1 MPAPM
6 AWTQIKFQVTAD
18 QADDLVAAL
27 EDQGA
32 LSVTLADAG
41 DEPQYQSDPLA
52 APLWRATWVSGLFAA
67 DTDPAEVVND
77 ITAAWSGT
85 LPEPVVE
92 FLPDQEWELAWKDG
106 FEALGFGRRLWVVP
120 HWLEPPQ
127 PAAVNVRLDPGLAFG
142 TGTHPT
148 TALCLEWLDGQA
160 LEGAMVVD
168 YGCGSGILAIAALRL
183 GAARAWATDI
193 DPRAMEATADNAR
206 QNDVGQRIQVIPPG
220 EIPGRGADVVLA
232 NILAGPLVDLAPTLE
247 GLTGPAGTLLLSG
260 LLEEQMREVEAAYA
274 PWFEAT
280 SRVVRDGWALLVLE
294 RPGPGR

>member
-1 MPAPM
+1 M

-27 EDQGA
+27 EGLGA

-52 APLWRATWVSGLFAA
+52 APLWRATWVTGLFAA
-67 DTDPAEVVND
+67 DTDPARVVEG
-77 ITAAWSGT
+77 ITSGWSGT
-85 LPEPVVE
+85 LPDPVVE
-92 FLPDQEWELAWKDG
+92 FLADQEWELAWKDG
-106 FEALGFGRRLWVVP
+106 FEALGFGQRLWVVP

-127 PAAVNVRLDPGLAFG
+127 PEAVNVRMDPGLAFG
-142 TGTHPT
+142 TGSHPT
-148 TALCLEWLDGQA
+148 TALCLEWLDGRD
-160 LEGAMVVD
+160 LEGITAVD

-206 QNDVGQRIQVIPPG
+206 HNGVGHRLHVTPPE
-220 EIPGRGADVVLA
+220 EIPARGGDVVLA

-260 LLEEQMREVEAAYA
+260 LLEEQMHEVEAAYA
-274 PWFEAT
+274 PWFGAT

-294 RPGPGR
+294 RPERRR